1 MNDSYWR
8 TVGMAAVVG
17 GVLLLILG
25 VMTSGSERVNEIVYG
40 TFVVI
45 SGTGILARPAQHS
58 HENSSGRLTTVRS
71 SDTLHRPGVV

>member
-25 VMTSGSERVNEIVYG
+25 AMSSSSERVNEIVYG

-45 SGTGILARPAQHS
+45 SGTGILARPAQYS
-58 HENSSGRLTTVRS
+58 HEKTSGNLTTVRR

>member
-8 TVGMAAVVG
+8 TIGMAAVVG

-25 VMTSGSERVNEIVYG
+25 VMSSGPERVNEIVYG

-45 SGTGILARPAQHS
+45 SGTGILARPARYS
-58 HENSSGRLTTVRS
+58 HENSSGHLTTVRS
-71 SDTLHRPGVV
+71 SATLHRPGVM

>member
-45 SGTGILARPAQHS
+45 SGTGILARPAQRS
-58 HENSSGRLTTVRS
+58 HENSSGHLTTVRS

>member
-17 GVLLLILG
+17 GVLLLIFG
-25 VMTSGSERVNEIVYG
+25 VLSNSSERVNEIVYG
-40 TFVVI
+40 SFVVI

-58 HENSSGRLTTVRS
+58 HENSSGQLTYVRS
-71 SDTLHRPGVV
+71 SVTLHRRGVV